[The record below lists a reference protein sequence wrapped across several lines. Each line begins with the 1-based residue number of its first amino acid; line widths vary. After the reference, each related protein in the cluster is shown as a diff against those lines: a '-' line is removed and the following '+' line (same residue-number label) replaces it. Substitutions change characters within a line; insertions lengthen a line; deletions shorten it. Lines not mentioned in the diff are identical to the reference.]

1 LTGAARRNAQ
11 ALADRGGD
19 ASFVATVGG
28 RPIPVSRLDARLA
41 EVRRGPR
48 GRHLPPDGGSASV
61 NVRRWI
67 VQELV
72 TEEIL
77 AQETATAGGD
87 GEGDGSGAPGPSRAG
102 LARLVDRVAGSVTVP
117 ESEIRDYYLRNP
129 DLYRRPEVRRVRHIL
144 VADAGAAR
152 DVARRLEAGEPMED
166 VARGVSTDAGSRK
179 DGGYLG
185 DVRRGELAGPLEDSL
200 FSAEVG
206 AIVGPC
212 ETEHGWH
219 VARVEAVIAETTAP
233 YPEVRGAIEVDL
245 LAVARARAFDEW
257 LEERRRALAIVEP
270 EFAHPADPIH
280 GVPSHRH

>member
-1 LTGAARRNAQ
+1 LTGAARRNAE
-11 ALADRGGD
+11 ALADRRD
-19 ASFVATVGG
+19 APFVATVGG

-72 TEEIL
+72 TEAIL

-87 GEGDGSGAPGPSRAG
+87 GEGDGSPAAGPSRAA
-102 LARLVDRVAGSVTVP
+102 LARLVDRVASSVTVP
-117 ESEIRDYYLRNP
+117 ESEIRGYYLRNP

-144 VADAGAAR
+144 VADVRAAH
-152 DVARRLEAGEPMED
+152 DVVRRLEAGEAMED
-166 VARGVSTDAGSRK
+166 VARAVSTDAGSRK
-179 DGGYLG
+179 QGGYLG
-185 DVRRGELAGPLEDSL
+185 DVRRGELSGPLEDAL
-200 FSAEVG
+200 FAAEVG
-206 AIVGPC
+206 VFVGPC

-219 VARVEAVIAETTAP
+219 VARAEAVIAETTAP
-233 YPEVRGAIEVDL
+233 YPEVRGAIEAEL

-257 LEERRRALAIVEP
+257 LEERRRTLAIVEP

-280 GVPSHRH
+280 GVASHRH

>member
-1 LTGAARRNAQ
+1 MTGAARRNSE
-11 ALADRGGD
+11 ALADRGD
-19 ASFVATVGG
+19 APFVAMVGG

-67 VQELV
+67 VRELV

-87 GEGDGSGAPGPSRAG
+87 GQADGSRMPRPSRAA

-144 VADAGAAR
+144 VADAGTAH
-152 DVARRLEAGEPMED
+152 DVARQLEAGEAMED
-166 VARGVSTDAGSRK
+166 VARAVSTDAGSRK
-179 DGGYLG
+179 QGGYLG
-185 DVRRGELAGPLEDSL
+185 DVRRGELAGPLEDAL
-200 FSAEVG
+200 FAAEVG

-233 YPEVRGAIEVDL
+233 YPEVRGAIETEL

-257 LEERRRALAIVEP
+257 LEERRRTLAVVEP
-270 EFAHPADPIH
+270 EFAHPADPVH

>member
-1 LTGAARRNAQ
+1 LTGAARRGAP
-11 ALADRGGD
+11 
-19 ASFVATVGG
+19 FVATVGG
-28 RPIPVSRLDARLA
+28 QPIPVARLDARLA

-61 NVRRWI
+61 NVRQWI

-77 AQETATAGGD
+77 AQETATSSTYGESD
-87 GEGDGSGAPGPSRAG
+87 GATVPWPSRAAV
-102 LARLVDRVAGSVTVP
+102 ARLVDRVTGSVAVP
-117 ESEIRDYYLRNP
+117 ESEVRGYYERNP
-129 DLYRRPEVRRVRHIL
+129 DLYSRPEVRRVRHIL
-144 VADAGAAR
+144 VADAGAALDVVR
-152 DVARRLEAGEPMED
+152 RLRAGEAMPDVARA
-166 VARGVSTDAGSRK
+166 VSTDAGTRT
-179 DGGYLG
+179 DGGNLG
-185 DVRRGELAGPLEDSL
+185 DVRRGELAGLLEDTL
-200 FSAEVG
+200 FSAEAG

-219 VARVEAVIAETTAP
+219 VARVEAVIPEMTAP
-233 YPEVRGAIEVDL
+233 YREVRGAIEADL